1 MPDQASVA
9 AVVAAFQQGNLARA
23 RQLAEEQLGKAEQPP
38 LLQHVMG
45 LIECRAG
52 RMEAGVEWL
61 RRSCDADPGNIGFR
75 VMLVRALVDSDR
87 AGEALALAQPPRGST
102 RAELALWHA
111 RAEAADKAG
120 DAEASLQAWLTI
132 ASAHRSDWRAWCNM
146 AHAAARLERWAD
158 AATALERATAL
169 NPNDSAIAGALGTA
183 LSNLGRFEEALAVF
197 KRVAAIDPANLQGRL
212 AYARLLRDMG
222 QYREAMVEIEEG
234 SRLAL
239 ARALLNAEQD
249 PTGKGGGSD
258 AIRISRDHVEEVR
271 ELGLLLDRSNQLDSL
286 RQLLAA
292 TERAGIA
299 PETLGYLGAS
309 VALREGRL
317 EEAKSLL
324 LHERPDPD
332 GRWHRMMTR
341 IADALGDSDAAF
353 AAAGEMNRAV
363 PGYDDWRRRTAN
375 YRAQIRAIAQGVTRD
390 WASRI
395 DPLKPEDGVPVP
407 AFLVGFPRSGTTLLD
422 TFLMGHPQT
431 CVVEEGKMLEDAAK
445 VISDWPHDD
454 WPPELLRRARKAYVD
469 ELARHVQPSF
479 TGLIIDKHPLNM
491 LRLAMIHAMFPSAK
505 VIFAQR
511 HPCDVVLS
519 GYLQSFELNHAMAC
533 FLDLAD
539 AADFYDAAM
548 TLWTRSRDVFPQA
561 IHSIVYER
569 LIADPSAELRPAL
582 QFLGLDWRDEVLD
595 HQATAKSRGAITTP
609 SYDQVVQPLSRAPS
623 GRWRRYEKQ
632 LEPVLPVLLPWA
644 ERLGYAD

>member
-1 MPDQASVA
+1 MHSQASVA
-9 AVVAAFQQGNLARA
+9 AVVAAFQQGDLVRA
-23 RQLAEEQLGKAEQPP
+23 RQLAEKQLGKAEQPP

-52 RMEAGVEWL
+52 RMEAGADWL
-61 RRSCDADPGNIGFR
+61 RRASDAEPGNIGFR
-75 VMLVRALVDSDR
+75 VMLVRALIDSDR
-87 AGEALALAQPPRGST
+87 AAEALALAPPPPGST
-102 RAELALWHA
+102 PAELALWLA

-120 DAEASLQAWLTI
+120 DAEASLQAWLTV
-132 ASAHRSDWRAWCNM
+132 ASAHRSDWRAWSNA

-158 AATALERATAL
+158 AATALARATAL
-169 NPNDSAIAGALGTA
+169 NPNDAAIANALGTA
-183 LSNLGRFEEALAVF
+183 LSNMGRFQEALAIF
-197 KRVAAIDPANLQGRL
+197 KRLAALDPANLQVRL
-212 AYARLLRDMG
+212 TCARLLRDMG
-222 QYREAMVEIEEG
+222 QYRDAMVEIEEG

-239 ARALLNAEQD
+239 EQALANAGQGA
-249 PTGKGGGSD
+249 TGKAGRD
-258 AIRISRDHVEEVR
+258 AIRISPDHVAEVR
-271 ELGLLLDRSNQLDSL
+271 ELGMFLDRSSQHDGL
-286 RQLLAA
+286 RRLLAA
-292 TERAGIA
+292 AERAGIA
-299 PETLGYLGAS
+299 PEALGYLQAS
-309 VALREGRL
+309 VALREGRP
-317 EEAKSLL
+317 EDAKRLL
-324 LHERPDPD
+324 LHDRPDPDD

-341 IADALGDSDAAF
+341 IADALGDSEEAF

-363 PGYDDWRRRTAN
+363 PDYDEWRRRTAD
-375 YRAQIRAIAQGVTRD
+375 YRAQIRAIAQAVTPD

-395 DPLKPEDGVPVP
+395 DPLEPDDSLPAA

-431 CVVEEGKMLEDAAK
+431 CVVEEGKMLEDSAK
-445 VISDWPHDD
+445 VLGDPPQEWPRDV
-454 WPPELLRRARKAYVD
+454 LKSARKAYFD
-469 ELARHVQPSF
+469 ELARHVQPNF
-479 TGLIIDKHPLNM
+479 AGLVIDKHPLNM
-491 LRLAMIHAMFPSAK
+491 LRLAMIHALFPSAK

-519 GYLQSFELNHAMAC
+519 GYLQGFELNHAMAC

-548 TLWTRSRDVFPQA
+548 TLWTRSRDAFPQA
-561 IHSIVYER
+561 IQPVVYER
-569 LIADPSAELRPAL
+569 LILDPSAELRPAV
-582 QFLGLDWRDEVLD
+582 QFLGLDWSDDVLD
-595 HQATAKSRGAITTP
+595 HEATAKSRGAITTP